1 MKKLLLLPL
10 IAINLLA
17 TAQTTAIPDANFEQ
31 ALITLGYDNVID
43 GGVLTA
49 NISSVDT
56 LDIPLFSGIS
66 DLTGIEDFTA
76 LTFLDCSNNNLTSLD
91 VSQNTALT
99 HLNCESNL
107 LTSLD
112 VTQNTALEYLGCGD
126 NQLTN
131 LDVSQNASLT
141 ELHCDSNIWLTSL
154 DVSQNTALTYLDCS
168 WNQLTSL
175 DVSQNTALTE
185 LRCQYNQ
192 LTNLDVSQNTA
203 LTWLICDH
211 NQLTSLD
218 VSQNTALT
226 VLACGSNQLTN
237 LDVTQNTALTGLY
250 CDYNQLTSLDVTQNT
265 ALSHLICDHNQ
276 LTSLDVSQHTALEY
290 LRCSYNNLFCLNVA
304 NGNNTNMIS
313 FNANSNP
320 NLSCIEVD
328 DENYSLLNW
337 SFIDNGVTFS
347 TDCNNSCSAICINDI
362 INDTTTNYV
371 STPSFSTTSPAV
383 YLDNTENLTN
393 ADGCDS
399 IINHYSHFVF
409 SATTCTDTIQIF
421 DTTFVTINDTVTY
434 NDTVLTSV
442 TDTLIMD
449 ITLTGIPLPN
459 NTNTMLVYPN
469 PASDVVIIDNGD
481 YLSMSGYTLK
491 IINSLGQEVFNS
503 TINIPVFSIPVS
515 TLGSVGTYY
524 IQVFDTSPNIV
535 QTKALILQ

>member
-203 LTWLICDH
+203 LTW
-211 NQLTSLD
+211 
-218 VSQNTALT
+218 
-226 VLACGSNQLTN
+226 
-237 LDVTQNTALTGLY
+237 
-250 CDYNQLTSLDVTQNT
+250 
-265 ALSHLICDHNQ
+265 LICDHNQ